1 MKILLDENIDVNF
14 RHLLIWHDVFTV
26 DFMGWKGIR
35 NGDLL
40 RAAIQDKFD
49 AVLTMDKTIP
59 KEQYLQQFDIILAIL
74 SPAKNTPN
82 YIKELAPIILDK
94 LPTAKKGKAVIISGQ

>member
-1 MKILLDENIDVNF
+1 MKILLDENIDVSF
-14 RHLLIWHDVFTV
+14 RHLLNWHDVFTV
-26 DFMGWKGIR
+26 DFMGWKGIK

-40 RAAIQDKFD
+40 RAAIQNNFD

-59 KEQYLQQFDIILAIL
+59 TEQYLQQFDIILAIL

-82 YIKELAPIILDK
+82 YIKELAPIVLDK
-94 LPTAKKGKAVIISGQ
+94 LPVAEKGKAIVISSQ

>member
-1 MKILLDENIDVNF
+1 M
-14 RHLLIWHDVFTV
+14 FTV
-26 DFMGWKGIR
+26 DFMGWKGIK

-40 RAAIQDKFD
+40 RVAIQNDFD

-59 KEQYLQQFDIILAIL
+59 KEKYLQQFDIILAIL

-82 YIKELAPIILDK
+82 YIKELAPIVLDK
-94 LPTAKKGKAVIISGQ
+94 LPTAEKGKAIIISDQIN